1 MQVLAPFRSCAA
13 SKPGVLSAARLE
25 QARIEGERFY
35 RGGGDAR
42 RRVVIV
48 IDQDVHV
55 RGLIDRNNGGRNAQ
69 RLLPPIAALLCPA
82 FLMTPVS
89 GQINQGKSLNG
100 KIVGHVVTH
109 HHQSRQ
115 KRWILDVDQLL
126 QNAKSRGRAAVRNGM
141 SHRIPAPIEKK
152 AVATI
157 ECPCMCHS

>member
-1 MQVLAPFRSCAA
+1 VQVLAPFRSCAA

-100 KIVGHVVTH
+100 KSVGHVVTH

-115 KRWILDVDQLL
+115 KRWILDMGQLL
-126 QNAKSRGRAAVRNGM
+126 QNAKGGGRAAVRDG
-141 SHRIPAPIEKK
+141 
-152 AVATI
+152 
-157 ECPCMCHS
+157 CPTVFQRPSKRRP